1 MTNRIA
7 NRAGLSLLL
16 SALALL
22 GACAARNASSPKPTR
37 QSEATL
43 AHVESFYTQLLAIR
57 RPDLAAAYGLPPKN
71 ETFEPLSESDLVTHV
86 EDLNLM
92 LADLDKVPPSP
103 RADSLRMRLRRELA
117 QYGPEGAIR
126 RDPIV
131 WMDILQAAV
140 MAPLAG
146 NPVVGCDDTHRIE
159 QRLRTFPEALR
170 GASVLMRNAPP
181 PESAAFAQRIAR
193 FEFFLRSDLPARTDA
208 CKDGRRLAEFT
219 EADTLAAASLM
230 EFGRSLAPGE

>member
-92 LADLDKVPPSP
+92 LADLDK
-103 RADSLRMRLRRELA
+103 
-117 QYGPEGAIR
+117 
-126 RDPIV
+126 
-131 WMDILQAAV
+131 
-140 MAPLAG
+140 
-146 NPVVGCDDTHRIE
+146 
-159 QRLRTFPEALR
+159 
-170 GASVLMRNAPP
+170 
-181 PESAAFAQRIAR
+181 
-193 FEFFLRSDLPARTDA
+193 
-208 CKDGRRLAEFT
+208 
-219 EADTLAAASLM
+219 
-230 EFGRSLAPGE
+230 